1 MAFQPWPETSNIA
14 MVNAAIDGFVKALVL
29 ELTEG
34 RKILVVHPPLVK
46 ESAEAMGMK
55 SDGLSPASE
64 VPALISG
71 GCMTKRTAPPY
82 SLKTEQCFKQSITN

>member
-1 MAFQPWPETSNIA
+1 
-14 MVNAAIDGFVKALVL
+14 MVNAAIDGFVKALAL

-34 RKILVVHPPLVK
+34 LKILVVHPPVVK

-64 VPALISG
+64 VA
-71 GCMTKRTAPPY
+71 RTYIRGLNDEENGAAIFI
-82 SLKTEQCFKQSITN
+82 KN